1 MSGSLPWDLIAS
13 DRLLTNVSRRSF
25 STFSGTFFC
34 SLPCYFCWHR
44 DGEDVAAQSYPK
56 SPPGSPEPTTVSR
69 PSALN
74 FQIKLLSSE
83 SARLTVLL

>member
-1 MSGSLPWDLIAS
+1 VSGSLPWDLIAS

-34 SLPCYFCWHR
+34 SLPCYFSWHR

-56 SPPGSPEPTTVSR
+56 SPPGSSERTVSR

-74 FQIKLLSSE
+74 YEIKWISSE
-83 SARLTVLL
+83 SARFTVLLW